1 MHEHFYQQIIT
12 TKKNNLVSQNIQGN
26 CYTFIVSLN
35 FTHLFPFLR
44 WKSKLHQQSSHLHH
58 KSSQKS
64 LGGGTSILDTEWVKW
79 KTFQTETPSAK
90 NQGLES
96 ALLWHWCKLCSS
108 SRQYFWFHNY
118 GHKGSVYLLLILKS
132 TPHMIAQAHTNT
144 FTGTIQ
150 AQLEEKE

>member
-1 MHEHFYQQIIT
+1 MSKIT
-12 TKKNNLVSQNIQGN
+12 GIKYKVESQNLRESLSQLLN
-26 CYTFIVSLN
+26 CNDVIVSSN
-35 FTHLFPFLR
+35 CIHLFIFPR
-44 WKSKLHQQSSHLHH
+44 WKQKTKLDQHSSDLRH

-108 SRQYFWFHNY
+108 SCQYFWLHNY

-132 TPHMIAQAHTNT
+132 TSHMIAQAPTHTYKH
-144 FTGTIQ
+144 IHR
-150 AQLEEKE
+150 